1 MNGFPIVV
9 LGLVVIF
16 LSGTLIQYSEAQIQ
30 PKYLTQWGTQGLM
43 KPGYFA
49 SPQGIAVDS
58 VGQVYVTDLGNM
70 RVQKF
75 DNDGTY
81 LYAWG
86 MRGSGAG
93 EFNGPSGIAVYENYV
108 YVVDNQLNRIQK
120 FDTIGHFVAKW
131 GIAGQGEGQFL
142 LPQGIAIG
150 PDGSVYVTDTGNSR
164 IQKFTSDGEFLLEF
178 GSSGTEDGQF
188 LSPRGIATDID
199 GNVYVSDPNSNR
211 IQKFTDNGFLVDIF
225 DSYSAGMIQSPQ
237 GIDVNSAGTIYVVD
251 AINNRILMLDEN
263 GDTLTSWGAAGIGNS
278 FFRTPLDITVDSNG
292 NVFVV
297 DTGNN
302 RIQKFGS
309 TNIENNE
316 TPVTLTN
323 QEVEQTKTTSETT
336 ETTLNPVPG
345 DFTKPIITTPN
356 DITVEA
362 IGPLT
367 PVSIG
372 QAMATDQSGIASL
385 ESNAPQQ
392 FPLGI
397 TTLIWTA
404 IDGAGNVA
412 IATQIIAVIDT
423 TPPTIT
429 SPGEVVVEATSIT
442 DNYVDLGNPTTSD
455 SVGVISITNDAPDVF
470 PLGETIVTWTATDV
484 GGNLASTTQR
494 VIVEDTTKS
503 TIYTPDDIIF
513 EATSLD
519 LNEIILGEATVID
532 NGVIESI
539 TNDAPQFFGLG
550 NTTVTWVAADSAG
563 NIATASQL
571 VTVVDTTAPSI
582 LVPEDIVFEAT
593 SLNDNIVS
601 LGEPVTTDV
610 QQVTIVNN
618 APVVF
623 PFGETVV
630 IWAAFD
636 PEGNDS
642 YDTQTILVVDT
653 TPPTLQV
660 PEDIVVE
667 AMGLENNVVVLG
679 DAQAEDAIAV
689 SSIVND
695 APNSYPFGTTIVTWT
710 ATDTN
715 ENKISATQTVS
726 VIDTTPPQII
736 PPKDIVAEA
745 TNIESNYVELGQ
757 PTITDIIGIKSV
769 TNDAPASFPI
779 GMTTIT
785 WSAVDTSG
793 NTSTVTQ
800 IIIIGDTEKPSLS
813 PPLDI
818 VAEAESSEGATVAI
832 GEAVATDVIEV
843 AAVENNAP
851 EIFPI
856 GETIV
861 TWTAVDI
868 HGNISEVTQSVTVVD
883 TTAPSLVPPNDLLF
897 EAVNATQNT
906 VFIGEPTVEDFVGVS
921 SVENDAPDV
930 FTVGETIVTWTATD
944 AAGNSA
950 TSTQRINVVDTTP
963 PTIIAPDDI
972 INEAVSADENIVTLG
987 EPTVEDFVG
996 VSSVENDAPDVFTVG
1011 ETIVTW
1017 TVTDAAGNS
1026 ATATQRINVVDTTL
1040 PTIIAPDDITSEAT
1054 SEHENMINYGQAIA
1068 DDLVG
1073 VVSIS
1078 NDAPDVFQFGLTT
1091 ITWTVTDAAGN
1102 SATATQRIHIIDTTS
1117 PVLSVPEDIIAEA
1130 TSADGRTLVIGEAIT
1145 TDLITVASITND
1157 APDVFPLG
1165 ETIVTWS
1172 TVDSSGNEITATQNI
1187 TVIDTTS
1194 PTIIPPDDILVEAT
1208 SLTANQV
1215 ELGIVEGTD
1224 SVSEVSI
1231 TNDAAKT
1238 FPFGETIVTW
1248 TATDAAGNS
1257 ATATQKVTVID
1268 TSPPKLAVP
1277 DDIIIDAYAPEISI
1291 SIGVAEATDITDLSP
1306 IITNNAPEIFPLG
1319 ETIVTWTVTDN
1330 LGNSITETQ
1339 SVNVQACGRP
1349 TSYYNMIIGS
1359 AEDDTILGTNVSDL
1373 IFGLAGD
1380 DIIFGYK
1387 GNDCIIGGEGDDI
1400 IFGNEGNDS
1409 ISGGEGNDILKG
1421 QSGEDEI
1428 VGEDGTDI
1436 IDGGDDYDSCNAS
1449 EESSDD
1455 LVIKCEV

>member
-1 MNGFPIVV
+1 M
-9 LGLVVIF
+9 GLVVIF

-30 PKYLTQWGTQGLM
+30 PKYLTQWGTQGLL

-49 SPQGIAVDS
+49 SPQSIAVDS

-178 GSSGTEDGQF
+178 GSSGTEDGKF
-188 LSPRGIATDID
+188 LSPRGIATDVD

-211 IQKFTDNGFLVDIF
+211 IQKFTDNGFLVGIF

-412 IATQIIAVIDT
+412 IATQVITVIDT

-494 VIVEDTTKS
+494 VIVEDTTKP

-653 TPPTLQV
+653 TPPTFQV

-667 AMGLENNVVVLG
+667 ATGLENNVVVLG

-861 TWTAVDI
+861 TWTAMDI

-972 INEAVSADENIVTLG
+972 
-987 EPTVEDFVG
+987 
-996 VSSVENDAPDVFTVG
+996 
-1011 ETIVTW
+1011 
-1017 TVTDAAGNS
+1017 
-1026 ATATQRINVVDTTL
+1026 
-1040 PTIIAPDDITSEAT
+1040 TSEAT

-1102 SATATQRIHIIDTTS
+1102 SATSTQRIHIIDTTS
-1117 PVLSVPEDIIAEA
+1117 PVLSVPEDIVAEA

-1145 TDLITVASITND
+1145 TDIITVASITND